1 MVHDYESYELFML
14 LSKLLEVEFI
24 AYSLKLGAL
33 GPAAFVLI
41 KVGGFGPGSLC
52 AHTLKSLLC
61 SFCC

>member
-1 MVHDYESYELFML
+1 VVHDYESYELFML

-41 KVGGFGPGSLC
+41 KVGGFRPGSLC
-52 AHTLKSLLC
+52 AH
-61 SFCC
+61 